1 MSFSYAFRL
10 YLAGDKLA
18 NAREV
23 GPERMGRATRAERA
37 ALLTQ
42 EGSAARPSR
51 EGEPPLA
58 WSRLRLDHAVLL

>member
-23 GPERMGRATRAERA
+23 GRERMGRATRA
-37 ALLTQ
+37 
-42 EGSAARPSR
+42 PR